1 MNTRIFAGI
10 ASLAMVAAIAAAPL
24 SASAAKKYNTDRKN
38 GQGLSDGNGGT
49 VASVESTTLDKYL
62 VMKNSAKV
70 PNASFGFNITAGT
83 AIPADVEAGKLGVLA
98 GVGTP
103 VVKYGE
109 EATSLDFS
117 ASDETTPEDES
128 AAVFAT
134 AAKGDEKYVKK
145 SVEIDFS
152 GVTFTEPGVY
162 RYIITETGENQ
173 GVINGFTGTDSEAVN
188 TRTLDV
194 YVEDSSYTNEEGVEV
209 NKLIIADYVMYAGV
223 IDKAPAAKFERTLNE
238 ETEELEG
245 YAIDALKTDSITN
258 LYETQDL
265 NFGKKVTGNQGS
277 KDKYFK
283 FTVTLEGVGDQDA
296 VFTVNL
302 SNADTNVT
310 NTDATSSA
318 YVGETNSQTFTAAN
332 KTYEFYL
339 QDGQYITIE
348 GLPKGVTYTVT
359 EDAEDYTSTVADAY
373 VADPKNA
380 PDTKG
385 FKIGSVLFDDAFKG
399 TIDGTDVFTGYVN
412 DRTGWIPTGVL
423 VTVAGPAVAGLLL
436 IAGIGALVIK
446 NRREEEED

>member
-38 GQGLSDGNGGT
+38 GQGLSDGNGGI
-49 VASVESTTLDKYL
+49 VKSVESTTLDKYL

-70 PNASFGFNITAGT
+70 PNASFGFNITAGA
-83 AIPADVEAGKLGVLA
+83 AITADVEAGKLGVLA

-173 GVINGFTGTDSEAVN
+173 GVINGFTGADSEAVN

-194 YVEDSSYTNEEGVEV
+194 YVEDSSYTNEEGEEV

-223 IDKAPAAKFERTLNE
+223 ITEAPDAKGVAVEGEEENE
-238 ETEELEG
+238 F

-265 NFGKKVTGNQGS
+265 TFGKKVTGNQGS
-277 KDKYFK
+277 RDKYFK
-283 FTVTLEGVGDQDA
+283 FTVTLEGVQDENA
-296 VFTVNL
+296 SFTVNL
-302 SNADTNVT
+302 NNADANVT

-318 YVGETNSQTFTAAN
+318 YVGETNSQIFTAAN
-332 KTYEFYL
+332 KSYDFYL
-339 QDGQYITIE
+339 QDSQYITIE

-359 EDAEDYTSTVADAY
+359 EDAEDYTASAADTT
-373 VADPKNA
+373 NF
-380 PDTKG
+380 T
-385 FKIGSVLFDDAFKG
+385 IGSLSF
-399 TIDGTDVFTGYVN
+399 TDKTSGALESKDIYTGFVN

>member
-24 SASAAKKYNTDRKN
+24 SASAAKKYNTDRQN
-38 GQGLSDGNGGT
+38 GQGLSDGKGGT

-70 PNASFGFNITAGT
+70 PNASFGFEITAGT

-117 ASDETTPEDES
+117 ASDATTPEDES

-145 SVEIDFS
+145 SVEIDFR

-162 RYIITETGENQ
+162 RYIITETGDNQ
-173 GVINGFTGTDSEAVN
+173 GIINGFTGADSEAVN

-194 YVEDSSYTNEEGVEV
+194 YVEDSSYIAEDGTEV

-223 IDKAPAAKFERTLNE
+223 IDKAPDAKGNE
-238 ETEELEG
+238 EDEEF

-265 NFGKKVTGNQGS
+265 SFGKKVTGNQGS

-283 FTVTLEGVGDQDA
+283 FTVKLEGVEDTTA

-302 SNADTNVT
+302 NNADGTVT
-310 NTDATSSA
+310 STDATVSG
-318 YVGETNSQTFTAAN
+318 YVGTDNPTAFAAN
-332 KTYEFYL
+332 ATLEFYL
-339 QDGQYITIE
+339 QDSQYITIE

-359 EDAEDYTSTVADAY
+359 EDAEDYTATTADST
-373 VADPKNA
+373 P
-380 PDTKG
+380 
-385 FKIGSVLFDDAFKG
+385 FSIGSVNFGDATTG
-399 TIDGTDVFTGYVN
+399 TIAAADIKTGFVN